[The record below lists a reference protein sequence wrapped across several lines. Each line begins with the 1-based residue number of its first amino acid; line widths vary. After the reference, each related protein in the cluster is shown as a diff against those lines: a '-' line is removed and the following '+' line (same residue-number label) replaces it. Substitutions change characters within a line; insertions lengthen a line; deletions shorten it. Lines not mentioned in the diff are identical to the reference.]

1 MQNPSLIHV
10 YAQVTRHSFEA
21 MIYYLYTGEV
31 NFAPFSS
38 DPRPESTVE
47 ARAGN
52 WNMAMTPS
60 PSAKSIYRLA
70 DKVPCLTRVW
80 RSPLGSPISV

>member
-1 MQNPSLIHV
+1 MV
-10 YAQVTRHSFEA
+10 
-21 MIYYLYTGEV
+21 YYLYTGEV

-70 DKVPCLTRVW
+70 DKVARFTRVW
-80 RSPLGSPISV
+80 RPLGSPVLV